1 MPAIMSKADLATL
14 RKLED
19 LFIQI
24 PPRQQDFLMGFL
36 KGMVEAAKIKDE
48 GA

>member
-1 MPAIMSKADLATL
+1 MPAVINNVDLTTL